1 MQDNKNTLDMLFQV
15 FTKCF
20 KIQMTLTH
28 IFSGLFQEMPPFL
41 IIPQFCPLPVFIQSI
56 CPLLSAWPACAW
68 NVFLKDEKCLFI
80 QFSAGK
86 MSNKRQMYFSLSAT
100 LQHLCSAQIHTQAHK
115 PNPPSKCWWYYSP
128 KDLSSQQGTFN
139 CSIKKVEHTLEEEII
154 LNEVRVGGSPPI
166 KCTLHLNEFSVDAL
180 GGYLVI

>member
-20 KIQMTLTH
+20 KIQMTLTQT
-28 IFSGLFQEMPPFL
+28 FSGLFQEMPPFL

-56 CPLLSAWPACAW
+56 CPFLSAWPACAW

-86 MSNKRQMYFSLSAT
+86 MSNKRQMYFSLS
-100 LQHLCSAQIHTQAHK
+100 LQPCNISSLLGYRHKHTSPTHPSSADDSTA
-115 PNPPSKCWWYYSP
+115 P
-128 KDLSSQQGTFN
+128 KDLSSQRGTFN
-139 CSIKKVEHTLEEEII
+139 CGIKKSNIRGNNSEWSQDRRTPA
-154 LNEVRVGGSPPI
+154 N
-166 KCTLHLNEFSVDAL
+166 
-180 GGYLVI
+180 

>member
-20 KIQMTLTH
+20 KIQMTLTQ

-56 CPLLSAWPACAW
+56 CLFLSAWPACAW

-86 MSNKRQMYFSLSAT
+86 MSNKRQMYFSLS
-100 LQHLCSAQIHTQAHK
+100 LQPCNISSLLRYTHKHTSPTHPSSADDSTPLKI
-115 PNPPSKCWWYYSP
+115 Y
-128 KDLSSQQGTFN
+128 
-139 CSIKKVEHTLEEEII
+139 
-154 LNEVRVGGSPPI
+154 
-166 KCTLHLNEFSVDAL
+166 HLNRVP
-180 GGYLVI
+180 LVAVSKKSNIRFKRK